1 MPYINDTNL
10 PSVSD
15 IIRPYI
21 DTKWFTDESRVKG
34 TCIHACCAS
43 YIQGLYFP
51 KLKSEYQGYMDSFK
65 KWADKNIED
74 VILVEERLVDE
85 DSGYCGQLDC
95 VLRLKEHEKL
105 FIVDLKTG
113 KAMQRSHKLQLAAYL
128 WLYALSDV
136 GDIPKRDVAFDAYHC
151 ITLRIKSNGT
161 GCLAARFLDNQYNF
175 DIFKGMLSAHKFF
188 NDKVARM
195 HNMEKI

>member
-1 MPYINDTNL
+1 MAYENNTGF

-21 DTKWFTDESRVKG
+21 DTQWFTEESAMRG
-34 TCIHACCAS
+34 TAIHACCAS

-51 KLKSEYQGYMDSFK
+51 KLKPEYQGYMDSFK
-65 KWADKNIED
+65 KWADENIED
-74 VILVEERLVDE
+74 VILVEERLVDKDLE
-85 DSGYCGQLDC
+85 YCGQLDC
-95 VLRLKEHEKL
+95 VLRLKGHEKL

-161 GCLAARFLDNQYNF
+161 GCLAVRFLDNQDNF
-175 DIFKGMLSAHKFF
+175 EIFKGMLRAYCFF
-188 NDKVARM
+188 NNKVERM